1 MTPAEQELI
10 RASWAA
16 VEPNADEAAQLFY
29 VSLFQLDPR
38 LNAHF
43 RHADMEKQRMVLMQ
57 TLRVVVRNIDRLDQ
71 IIPEVEALGR
81 RHVGYGVRAE
91 QYATVGSALL
101 WTIEQCLGDAF
112 TQGTAYAWADGYRR
126 VSSAMIEAAR
136 LAETPSPPRMRR
148 RWRGPSPLPLGL
160 AMGSVST

>member
-71 IIPEVEALGR
+71 IIPKSRPSAGDTSDTESGPTSTRPSAARCCGRSSNASATRSRRR
-81 RHVGYGVRAE
+81 RH
-91 QYATVGSALL
+91 T
-101 WTIEQCLGDAF
+101 
-112 TQGTAYAWADGYRR
+112 
-126 VSSAMIEAAR
+126 
-136 LAETPSPPRMRR
+136 
-148 RWRGPSPLPLGL
+148 RGPMRIAACRPP
-160 AMGSVST
+160 

>member
-10 RASWAA
+10 RSSWAA
-16 VEPNADEAAQLFY
+16 VEPMADDAAKLFY
-29 VSLFQLDPR
+29 ARLFHLDPR
-38 LNAHF
+38 AAALFRNAN
-43 RHADMEKQRMVLMQ
+43 MEKQRMVLIQ

-81 RHVGYGVRAE
+81 RHAGYGVEAE

-101 WTIEQCLGDAF
+101 WTLERGLGDAF
-112 TQGTAYAWADGYRR
+112 TPATAYAWADAYRR
-126 VSSAMIEAAR
+126 LSSAMIEAAQ
-136 LAETPSPPRMRR
+136 LAEPRSARPHRR
-148 RWRGPSPLPLGL
+148 RWRTAPMPLGL